1 MKKTVLTIAILLVVL
16 RGVELQAAKGW
27 EGTDGFTSSARWY
40 EWQKKGKNGEQGR
53 LSLKNG
59 ELIYASSAPWWKG
72 LGSGV
77 WLWGTP
83 QKPLSIPTSACW
95 EIECDVAFPEN
106 APMANTDVAVSGIC
120 IVWYSGNSPVFP
132 GIYCGIW
139 ASYDNPSKTIGETLQ
154 VATDF
159 NFRQGMNN
167 DKAPVVLQTIST
179 GSRKIWLRFAHD
191 ALTQRDSLQVKDK
204 QSGEILYIRTE
215 SSSLASN
222 QFCRLGPFM
231 MVGEDQSWPG
241 ISSNMAADNWS
252 VVENNPDPINLNVQS
267 SSSKGVAYSVAVA
280 GLDLVNQKLTGTVA
294 LTVGSVSA
302 TMPIAGSIDKNGY
315 FALTAKGTG
324 ANKGFGCVLLYNA
337 ATGTYRPSKNTV
349 TAPKQKPIKF

>member
-1 MKKTVLTIAILLVVL
+1 MKKTVLTVALVAVFL
-16 RGVELQAAKGW
+16 QGVELQATESW
-27 EGTDGFTSSARWY
+27 EGTDGFTSPARWY

-53 LSLKNG
+53 LSLKDG
-59 ELIYASSAPWWKG
+59 ELIYSSAAPWWKG
-72 LGSGV
+72 LASGV
-77 WLWGTP
+77 WLWGTTK
-83 QKPLSIPTSACW
+83 KPLSIPTAACW
-95 EIECDVAFPEN
+95 EIGCDMAFPEN
-106 APMANTDVAVSGIC
+106 APMANTDAAVSGIC

-179 GSRKIWLRFAHD
+179 GSRTIGVRFAHD
-191 ALTQRDSLQVKDK
+191 ALARRDSLQVEDK
-204 QSGEILYIRTE
+204 QSGEILYTRTE

-231 MVGEDQSWPG
+231 MVAEDQSWPG
-241 ISSNMAADNWS
+241 TSSNMAVDNWS
-252 VVENNPDPINLNVQS
+252 VVENNPDPINLSVQS
-267 SSSKGVAYSVAVA
+267 FSSKGVAYSVAVT
-280 GLDLVNQKLTGTVA
+280 GLDLINQKLTGTVA
-294 LTVGSVSA
+294 LTVGTVSA
-302 TMPIAGSIDKNGY
+302 TLPITGSIDKSGC

-324 ANKGFGCVLLYNA
+324 SNKGFGCVLLYDV

-349 TAPKQKPIKF
+349 MAPKQKAIKF